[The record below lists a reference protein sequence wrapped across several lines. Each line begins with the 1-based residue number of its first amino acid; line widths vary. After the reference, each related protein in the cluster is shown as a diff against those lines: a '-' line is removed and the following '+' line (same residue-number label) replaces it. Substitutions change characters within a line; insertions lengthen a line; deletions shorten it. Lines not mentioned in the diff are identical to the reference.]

1 MGNTKA
7 GVTITLYM
15 DADVHGKLA
24 QQLRNS
30 GYDVISAYE
39 AGNAALNDPEQLEFA
54 VSQGRAILTCNAKDF
69 APLFQEYW
77 RQGRSHYGI
86 IVSQQLSIGDFVR
99 RTTTMLESVDAD
111 EMIDRYCNLA
121 EFDIDD

>member
-1 MGNTKA
+1 MGNTQA
-7 GVTITLYM
+7 GVTITLYT

-69 APLFQEYW
+69 APLFQEW
-77 RQGRSHYGI
+77 
-86 IVSQQLSIGDFVR
+86 
-99 RTTTMLESVDAD
+99 
-111 EMIDRYCNLA
+111 
-121 EFDIDD
+121 